1 MARRKR
7 HSRSSRKS
15 VSSSRKVIASKDK
28 MKMIL
33 WNLVLSVILSIIS
46 AVLYKVVSNEL
57 LKNFFAMLGLIFG
70 LVALAFLIIY
80 AIFVVLRILKK

>member
-7 HSRSSRKS
+7 HSRNSRRS
-15 VSSSRKVIASKDK
+15 VRSSRKVIASKDK

-33 WNLVLSVILSIIS
+33 WNLVLSVVLSIVS
-46 AVLYKVVSNEL
+46 AVLYRVVLNTL
-57 LKNFFAMLGLIFG
+57 LKNFFWMLELIFG
-70 LVALAFLIIY
+70 LVALAFLLIY